1 VVHVISPHLPQ
12 SLQTER
18 LLLRHWRDED
28 VDSFATLNADAQ
40 VMEHFPSLLSREQT
54 DTVTSRIRAHFTE
67 RGFGLWAVELKETGE
82 FIGFVG
88 LQVPTF
94 DAHFMPCVEVGWRLD
109 KRFWGKGYAPEA
121 AVASLRDGYERL
133 GLEEIVSM
141 TTTTN
146 KKSMRV
152 MEKLGMS
159 RDPADDFDHPRIPE
173 GHRLRRHVLYRLSKK
188 RWHEMQER
196 R

>member
-1 VVHVISPHLPQ
+1 MVHVISPHLPQ

>member
-1 VVHVISPHLPQ
+1 MISPHLPQ